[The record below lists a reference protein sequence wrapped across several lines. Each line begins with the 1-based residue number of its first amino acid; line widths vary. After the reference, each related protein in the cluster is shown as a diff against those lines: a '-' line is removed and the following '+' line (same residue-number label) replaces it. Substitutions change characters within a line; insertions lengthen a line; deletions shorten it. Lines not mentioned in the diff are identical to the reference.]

1 MESMFAEMPLALFT
15 TLSSVGAGAFIALAC
30 VVLTSGLDEAAAK
43 KLDRLSLVPFL
54 VVCVGF
60 VCAFFH
66 LANPL
71 NAPGVVSGLGSSPLS
86 NEIVAGVVF
95 MVAAAVYM
103 GLALSGKLSGGLRRG
118 LAVACAVLAVVFSLF
133 MGAAYMMHTIASWNT
148 WATPVQMVGFALVG
162 GAMLEGL
169 LVCVSEVRDA
179 VLASGAKR
187 ALLVLGLAGVV
198 VAAIGLAAFMMTAGS
213 LPSVW
218 AETAQE
224 VSAAVPFAVAAV
236 LLLVLTAGLLAA
248 SLAKKPSA
256 LLSGVGIVLVTA
268 GILVARLSF
277 YAVQIS
283 AGI

>member
-15 TLSSVGAGAFIALAC
+15 TLSSVGAGAFIVLAC
-30 VVLTSGLDEAAAK
+30 VVLTAGLDETAAK

-54 VVCVGF
+54 VVCAGF
-60 VCAFFH
+60 ACAFFH

-71 NAPGVVSGLGSSPLS
+71 NAPRVLSGVGSSPLS
-86 NEIVAGVVF
+86 NEIIAGVVF
-95 MVAAAVYM
+95 VVAVAAYVA
-103 GLALSGKLSGGLRRG
+103 LALSGKLSGGLRRG

-133 MGAAYMMHTIASWNT
+133 MGAAYMMYTIASWDT
-148 WATPVQMVGFALVG
+148 WATPVQMLGFALVG

-169 LVCVSEVRDA
+169 LVCASDA
-179 VLASGAKR
+179 REALMTSGVKR
-187 ALLVLGLAGVV
+187 VLLVLGVVGAV
-198 VAAIGLAAFMMTAGS
+198 VAVVGMAAFMMTAGS

-224 VSAAVPFAVAAV
+224 VSAAVPYMVAAA
-236 LLLVLTAGLLAA
+236 LLLVLTAASLAA
-248 SLAKKPSA
+248 SLTKASPV
-256 LLSGVGIVLVTA
+256 LLSSVGVVLVTA
-268 GILVARLSF
+268 GILMARLSF